1 MKISAYLDRIAYH
14 GSTAPTLKTLR
25 DIHRAHML
33 AVPFENLDIAR
44 GRAIVLQEEPLVDK
58 IVARRRGGFCYEL
71 NGAFAALLREL
82 GFQVEYLNARVANA
96 QGEFGIEFDHL
107 ALRVLLDEP
116 WLADVGFG
124 DSFRE
129 PLRLCE
135 IAAQERDGVTYR
147 LDAENNER
155 VLWRVEEGQ
164 WRPQYRFGM
173 QAYRLADF
181 RGGCTYHQTSPD
193 SPFTRRRVCTL
204 ATPDGRITLSDTKLV
219 LTRNGS
225 KQERTLSDEQAVTE
239 ALRTYFDIVL
249 D

>member
-1 MKISAYLDRIAYH
+1 MNISAYLDRIAYR
-14 GSTAPTLKTLR
+14 GSLTPTLNTLR
-25 DIHRAHML
+25 AIHRAHML
-33 AVPFENLDIAR
+33 AVPFENLDIPR
-44 GRAIVLQEEPLVDK
+44 GREIVLQEELLIDK

-71 NGAFAALLREL
+71 NGAFAILLREL
-82 GFQVEYLNARVANA
+82 GFQVEHLNARVANA
-96 QGEFGIEFDHL
+96 QGIFGIEFDHL
-107 ALRVLLDEP
+107 VLRVLLDEP

-129 PLRLCE
+129 PLRLSE
-135 IAAQERDGVTYR
+135 TGGQERDGITYR
-147 LDAENNER
+147 LDVENDGR
-155 VLWRVEEGQ
+155 VLWRVDAGR
-164 WRPQYRFGM
+164 WRPQYRFRM

-219 LTRNGS
+219 LTQNGS
-225 KQERTLSDEQAVTE
+225 KEERTLNDEPAVAE